1 MVNPFVGLP
10 SKRFWLSGKNATRLI
25 ATSPCHYGRGNT
37 KEAMMPRFKKL
48 AKALWYALRV
58 RPKYVI
64 LSGIRVPVKL
74 HWIIRAILFEAFR
87 FLKEWLNA
95 E

>member
-1 MVNPFVGLP
+1 
-10 SKRFWLSGKNATRLI
+10 
-25 ATSPCHYGRGNT
+25 
-37 KEAMMPRFKKL
+37 MPRFKKL

-74 HWIIRAILFEAFR
+74 HWIIRAILFEALR